1 MAKWRLTKLLY
12 ERNWGKQQIIDL
24 FSVIDWMM
32 RLPLDLEQQ
41 LWKNIIILERS
52 NTMPYVTSVERI
64 GIEKGL
70 QQGMQQGEA
79 LLLRRLLVRRFGAL
93 PLWVE
98 SRLAEAALVE
108 LEAWGDAVLDAK
120 SLEDVFISRPSA

>member
-1 MAKWRLTKLLY
+1 
-12 ERNWGKQQIIDL
+12 
-24 FSVIDWMM
+24 
-32 RLPLDLEQQ
+32 
-41 LWKNIIILERS
+41 
-52 NTMPYVTSVERI
+52 MPYVTSVERI

-70 QQGMQQGEA
+70 QKGMQQGMQQGEA
-79 LLLRRLLVRRFGAL
+79 LLLRRLLTRRFGAL

-120 SLEDVFISRPSA
+120 SLGDVFISRPSA